1 MSIDLILQNNPNMLP
16 RDEVRITDVKA
27 EVYPDRR
34 RVRVEIAVTPF
45 RERPNLEIAI
55 LDPEGRTIAASSA
68 VGVMNFKTAYTL
80 HLRTQNDPAGQYTL
94 QVVLYYDDLAAPQD
108 QKSLPLEIPPSSA

>member
-16 RDEVRITDVKA
+16 RDEVHITEVTVA
-27 EVYPDRR
+27 VYPDRR
-34 RVRVEIAVTPF
+34 RVRVEVDVTPF
-45 RERPNLEIAI
+45 RERPNFEIAI
-55 LDPEGRTIAASSA
+55 LNPEGRPIAGSSA

-80 HLRTQNDPAGQYTL
+80 HLRTPDDPAGQYTV

-108 QKSLPLEIPPSSA
+108 RKSMLLEIPPNPA